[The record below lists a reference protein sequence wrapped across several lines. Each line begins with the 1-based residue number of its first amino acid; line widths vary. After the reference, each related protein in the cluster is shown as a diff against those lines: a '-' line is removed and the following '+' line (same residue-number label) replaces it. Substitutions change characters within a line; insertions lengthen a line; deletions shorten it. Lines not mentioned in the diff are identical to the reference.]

1 MAPQSYSTRRSQWP
15 FVGRLGEV
23 DRLSKIFDEINR
35 GGLIA
40 GVVIAGEAGVGKSA
54 LAQQFVD
61 HLGSRWEVRRFTAS
75 PASQTIAF
83 SVFGRNNIELGHDPF
98 TQAERLVDRLA
109 VGAPGKRVVLYVD
122 DVHYLD
128 DSSAFVLQQLAA
140 RGVALLLTYREGS
153 PCPDSVAQLWRG
165 RTVDRLDLEPMQPKD
180 AGDLLETLLEGLVET
195 ATTRRLWDITQGNAL
210 YLREVIEG
218 ERAAG
223 RLRRENGVWMW
234 SGAPTLTPNLRDL
247 ISARMGAVA
256 EPQLTVIDAL
266 AVSEPLP
273 VSVLADLSSPEAVEA
288 AEAQKLISVTTGDG
302 ELQAILAHPL
312 FGEARREQAGTV
324 RLRRIRGSLMTALEA
339 YSSDPRVLLRVAAL
353 SLDADVPLDPELL
366 VSGAHAALAQFDF
379 PLANR
384 LADAANSVSAATA
397 VRLSH
402 AGILVTLFRGA
413 EADAVLSSLDLA
425 PDDELYPHVIALR
438 AINLTGGLGQVEL
451 ADQVLNEAI
460 AVLGSAPPAI
470 AGAKAGILA
479 ARGELERALSDATT
493 AQESPIPPYIDMMIA
508 ASRVLSAGVL
518 GRIEDM
524 EAAADYA
531 FSLAASEPE
540 ASQLRFYVAS
550 LVITGYLGAGFT
562 DRLDATASRLD
573 DEASLVPP
581 GVADAPATVLLGM
594 QAFSHGQTGAAIQ
607 RLNEAL
613 VQPTTRGMAPRALVC
628 LSQAHAIRG
637 EAAAARQFWQMLKM
651 VMPVQ
656 LKFMHGPLG
665 VAEVWVLAAEGSVAE
680 AITRAH
686 EVARGAAAIG
696 DQLSEILV
704 LQLASQL
711 GDATAVARLE
721 ELAASAE
728 GPRAGVVA
736 AHARALAAKS
746 PQALE
751 DASDSYA
758 KLGDGIGAIDAAA
771 QAALLYERAGDR
783 TKANKL
789 SAHAQRI
796 ASECGARTPAL
807 QQVQMPDLSA
817 REREVATLVA
827 DGLTT
832 KDIATRLGLSART
845 VEGHVSRALQK
856 TGSATRLE
864 LTALFR
870 RV

>member
-1 MAPQSYSTRRSQWP
+1 M
-15 FVGRLGEV
+15 GRLGEV

-35 GGLIA
+35 GALTA

-75 PASQTIAF
+75 PASQAIAF
-83 SVFGRNNIELGHDPF
+83 SVFGRNNIEPGNDPF

-128 DSSAFVLQQLAA
+128 DSSAFVLQQAAA
-140 RGVALLLTYREGS
+140 RGVALLLTYRSES
-153 PCPDSVAQLWRG
+153 PCPDSVAELWRS
-165 RTVDRLDLEPMQPKD
+165 RTVDRLDLEPMHPKD
-180 AGDLLETLLEGLVET
+180 AGDLLETLLGGVVET

-218 ERAAG
+218 ERATG
-223 RLRRENGVWMW
+223 RLSQESGVWLW

-288 AEAQKLISVTTGDG
+288 AEAQRLISVTTGDG

-312 FGEARREQAGTV
+312 FGEARREKAGTV
-324 RLRRIRGSLMTALEA
+324 RLRRIRGAVMTALEA

-366 VSGAHAALAQFDF
+366 VSGARAALSQFDF

-384 LADAANSVSAATA
+384 LADAANSISAAPA

-425 PDDELYPHVIALR
+425 PDDELYSHTIALR

-460 AVLGSAPPAI
+460 AVLGFAPPAI

-493 AQESPIPPYIDMMIA
+493 AQKSSIPPYVDMMIA

-518 GRIEDM
+518 GRIDDM

-550 LVITGYLGAGFT
+550 LVITGYLGAGFA

-613 VQPTTRGMAPRALVC
+613 VQPTARGMAPRALVC
-628 LSQAHAIRG
+628 LSQAHAMRG

-651 VMPVQ
+651 VLPAQ

-665 VAEVWVLAAEGSVAE
+665 VAEVWVLAAEGLVAE

-686 EVARGAAAIG
+686 DVARDAAAIG
-696 DQLSEILV
+696 DRLSETLV
-704 LQLASQL
+704 LQVAVQL

-746 PQALE
+746 PEALE

-771 QAALLYERAGDR
+771 QAALHYERAGDR
-783 TKANKL
+783 AKANKL

-796 ASECGARTPAL
+796 ATECGARTPAL
-807 QQVQMPDLSA
+807 QQVQMPDLSV

-832 KDIATRLGLSART
+832 KDIAARLGLSART

-856 TGSATRLE
+856 TGSATRME

-870 RV
+870 RG